1 MAGFWHFCL
10 EIFFNCLDF
19 LHRFFDSFFVN
30 LGTSYGCGS
39 FLVISKVFILPCCW
53 IILALSDV
61 DISELFYFWNFFF
74 FSTEIFV
81 MSWSKINVFI
91 FWIILGGS
99 VQCAS
104 VLHCTG
110 DALLD
115 CCTVR
120 LVGAAGWL
128 PSRNCVWEGPFTN
141 YSNIEGIM
149 LFFSFSHVELFFN
162 DYGFSIS
169 QGPLVV
175 FFNWAVINL
184 FITNSVY
191 MFLFFFLF
199 LTGFIHRFF
208 LLNQVTWLL
217 VFIVQNLAIHNW
229 RRISLKS
236 VCICLL
242 QLWGLFSC
250 TQFMIFPL
258 NKCGSF

>member
-1 MAGFWHFCL
+1 ML
-10 EIFFNCLDF
+10 TL
-19 LHRFFDSFFVN
+19 LSFSI
-30 LGTSYGCGS
+30 LG
-39 FLVISKVFILPCCW
+39 IS
-53 IILALSDV
+53 SH
-61 DISELFYFWNFFF
+61 
-74 FSTEIFV
+74 STEIFV

-191 MFLFFFLF
+191 MFLFFSCFLPDSSIDFFFWIRWHGSWFSLCKIWQFTIDVEF
-199 LTGFIHRFF
+199 L
-208 LLNQVTWLL
+208 
-217 VFIVQNLAIHNW
+217 
-229 RRISLKS
+229 
-236 VCICLL
+236 
-242 QLWGLFSC
+242 
-250 TQFMIFPL
+250 
-258 NKCGSF
+258 

>member
-1 MAGFWHFCL
+1 MDHFGTFRCWHFWA
-10 EIFFNCLDF
+10 F
-19 LHRFFDSFFVN
+19 L
-30 LGTSYGCGS
+30 
-39 FLVISKVFILPCCW
+39 
-53 IILALSDV
+53 
-61 DISELFYFWNFFF
+61 FWNFFF

-149 LFFSFSHVELFFN
+149 LFFFFFTCRAFLQWLWFFN
-162 DYGFSIS
+162 FTGATRGFLQLGSHKSVHHQQCLHVSFFSCFLPDSSID
-169 QGPLVV
+169 
-175 FFNWAVINL
+175 
-184 FITNSVY
+184 
-191 MFLFFFLF
+191 FFFWIRWHGSWFSLCKIWQFTIDVEF
-199 LTGFIHRFF
+199 L
-208 LLNQVTWLL
+208 
-217 VFIVQNLAIHNW
+217 
-229 RRISLKS
+229 
-236 VCICLL
+236 
-242 QLWGLFSC
+242 
-250 TQFMIFPL
+250 
-258 NKCGSF
+258 

>member
-1 MAGFWHFCL
+1 
-10 EIFFNCLDF
+10 
-19 LHRFFDSFFVN
+19 
-30 LGTSYGCGS
+30 
-39 FLVISKVFILPCCW
+39 
-53 IILALSDV
+53 
-61 DISELFYFWNFFF
+61 
-74 FSTEIFV
+74 

-149 LFFSFSHVELFFN
+149 LFFFFFTCRAFLQWLWFFN
-162 DYGFSIS
+162 FTGATRGFLQLGSHK
-169 QGPLVV
+169 
-175 FFNWAVINL
+175 
-184 FITNSVY
+184 SVHHQQC
-191 MFLFFFLF
+191 LHVSFFFLF

-242 QLWGLFSC
+242 QLWGLFTLYTVYDFPIAQVWLFLGSTHTHDDWKIC
-250 TQFMIFPL
+250 APIAQNQLCRFQLFIFSLPIL
-258 NKCGSF
+258 